1 MEANAVGWAKAWR
14 AVRRASRAHAGQC
27 DAWARLAQSARLC
40 PPYETAPNTGTS
52 HSDFAH
58 PTEQEPGATSP
69 VILLAAGGTGGH
81 LFPAEALAAALAR
94 RGIAVELATDE
105 RGGRYGKKFP
115 ARAAHAVASETVR
128 ARNPLAL
135 ARTLAMLGIG
145 MMQSLRLIGQIKPA
159 AVVGFG
165 GYPTLPPLIAARLQ
179 KIPTVIHEQNAVMG
193 RANRLLAGRA
203 TAIATGFAGV
213 VANDA
218 SLAAKAT
225 RTGNPVRPAVIA
237 AAASPYEAPQPDGL
251 LRIVVSGGS
260 QGARIMSDIVPAAVE
275 RLDLA
280 LRARLLIA
288 QQAREEDLARVRE
301 TYARLNIAAEVA
313 AFFPDLPERIASAHL
328 VVTRAGASTVAELA
342 AIGRPAILVP
352 LPHAL
357 DQDQFANAGTLEAAG
372 GAIRLRQEAF
382 TPERVAAEITSL
394 AGAPGRLLAMA
405 SAARAEGALD
415 AAERLADL
423 VMKVA
428 QS

>member
-1 MEANAVGWAKAWR
+1 MEANAAVGVGKIAL
-14 AVRRASRAHAGQC
+14 RRGQTDSEEQAILPTLRNAAASGE
-27 DAWARLAQSARLC
+27 RL
-40 PPYETAPNTGTS
+40 G
-52 HSDFAH
+52 
-58 PTEQEPGATSP
+58 P

-81 LFPAEALAAALAR
+81 LFPAEALAAALAQ

-115 ARAAHAVASETVR
+115 ARAAHVMASETVR
-128 ARNPLAL
+128 SRNPLAL

-145 MMQSLRLIGQIKPA
+145 TMQSWRLIGQIKPA

-165 GYPTLPPLIAARLQ
+165 GYPTLPPLIAATLR
-179 KIPTVIHEQNAVMG
+179 KIPMVIHEQNAVMG

-213 VANDA
+213 LANDA

-237 AAASPYEAPQPDGL
+237 AAASSYEAPQPDGL

-280 LRARLLIA
+280 LRPRLLVA
-288 QQAREEDLARVRE
+288 QQAREEDIARVRE

-328 VVTRAGASTVAELA
+328 VVARAGASTVAELA

-372 GAIRLRQEAF
+372 GAIRLPQEAF
-382 TPERVAAEITSL
+382 TPERLAAEIAAL
-394 AGAPGRLLAMA
+394 AGVPGRLLAMA

-415 AAERLADL
+415 AADRLADL